1 MSRPEPLTRFTGGQR
16 AVHHATAVLML
27 VCLGTAACLYVPD
40 LSTLVGRRSLMR
52 TVHIWCGFAL
62 PVPVLLGWLS
72 RAFREDVRRLN
83 RFEARDREWLR
94 RADRRAVAD
103 GRGILPVGKFNAGQ
117 KLNAA
122 FVAGSILV
130 MLGTG
135 TMLTFPDPWS
145 DDWRT
150 GATFVHD
157 WLTIAVLAVVL
168 GHLWYALRDP
178 GAMGAMWHGRVG
190 RDWAARHHAGWL
202 DESGDA
208 LVKAPDPEPE
218 RSVKSGNPDSANP

>member
-1 MSRPEPLTRFTGGQR
+1 MSRPEWLTRFTRAER
-16 AVHHATAVLML
+16 AVHHVTAVLML

-40 LSTLVGRRSLMR
+40 LSTWVGRRNLMK
-52 TVHIWCGFAL
+52 TVHVWCGFAL
-62 PVPVLLGWLS
+62 PVPVLLGLLS
-72 RAFREDVRRLN
+72 RAFRADLGALN
-83 RFEARDREWLR
+83 RFGPHDREWLR

-103 GRGILPVGKFNAGQ
+103 GRGIVPVGKFNAGQ

-135 TMLTFPDPWS
+135 TMLTFPDPWP

-157 WLTIAVLAVVL
+157 WLTLAVLAVVL
-168 GHLWYALRDP
+168 GHLGYAVRDP
-178 GAMGAMWHGRVG
+178 GALGAMWHGRVRRG
-190 RDWAARHHAGWL
+190 WAARHHAGWL
-202 DESGDA
+202 DA
-208 LVKAPDPEPE
+208 MVKPQDPAPE
-218 RSVKSGNPDSANP
+218 RSVKSGKPDSAKP